1 MFYPVVFSPVFY
13 QVRTRVGFGVF
24 GMGSARVRRT
34 VRGVGPPARGDM
46 GTSQKSGSVWTFFM
60 GFASV
65 IAPSPA
71 PLPVS
76 NGRQLSNTRFFYP
89 FYFQGLIPVR
99 C

>member
-1 MFYPVVFSPVFY
+1 
-13 QVRTRVGFGVF
+13 
-24 GMGSARVRRT
+24 
-34 VRGVGPPARGDM
+34 M

-71 PLPVS
+71 PLPVP